1 MKKLVPSAVFES
13 TDFSHHLVASAETVS
28 IQPGQIQTVH
38 TGLRAY
44 EPLILSLVRGLDH
57 LDMCVLLT
65 TAVVDG
71 HDLQV
76 AILNRGTDPVTIKA
90 GELLLHAAEV
100 RTPSDGDW
108 QQLELPLR

>member
-1 MKKLVPSAVFES
+1 MKQLVPDAVFES
-13 TDFSHHLVASAETVS
+13 TDLTHHLVTAAETVT
-28 IQPGQIQTVH
+28 IQPGQIQTVR

-44 EPLILSLVRGLDH
+44 EPLILSLAHGLDH

-76 AILNRGTDPVTIKA
+76 AILNRGADPVTIKA
-90 GELLLHAAEV
+90 GDLLLHAVEV
-100 RTPSDGDW
+100 QTLSDGDW
-108 QQLELPLR
+108 RQLEPPL